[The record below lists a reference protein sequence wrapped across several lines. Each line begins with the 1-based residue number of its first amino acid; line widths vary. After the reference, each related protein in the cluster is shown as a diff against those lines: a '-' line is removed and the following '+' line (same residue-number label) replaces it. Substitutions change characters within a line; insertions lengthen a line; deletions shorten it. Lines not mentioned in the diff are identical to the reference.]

1 MPTITAGGTP
11 QTITLPE
18 GQALNVSGGAGT
30 AGVVYRLDPVLGGTN
45 SLQSWSVGAGSLA
58 AIGPFAGQQ
67 RFLVTCSTGIIAATM
82 ADAVLAPAL
91 PLMQL
96 SPLARMR
103 IAGQVGETAAGTT
116 FTAHTTIQAPAHFD
130 AVQIIINGKTSS
142 ASNAFKVSLAVSAR
156 YNDGYRPLTAAG
168 AASPLIPV
176 TWGAA
181 NPADFRRPGG
191 VATATIQNASGS
203 TAGVD
208 LIEGATVSD
217 WMPVASLDRVDFPD
231 RPPLLMLRLSGDGIP
246 ATSSPN
252 AIVGAAN
259 PFTGVL
265 PEFYT
270 GYWSNND
277 YTASTPAGNTINQN
291 LWANV
296 DIVFLLRGKVL
307 RSIAVA
313 GDSLEQGYVAS
324 TAVPQFGGNI
334 NGWGRRLVAKLNAA
348 GALASYTDLTQGGQ
362 VSFVFHN
369 RAYTALMSGGLTHL
383 FVKPWST
390 NEAGD
395 GMAGVPAALRRTSQ
409 LIALAASKGVKIILV
424 RPWAGQS
431 VGTAM
436 EIAVQAYCDQAAAAG
451 VAVMDARLVAGDPA
465 QPGTNNM
472 NPVYLSKNSG
482 GAVVDI
488 VHLNDAGQ
496 EAVSVLA
503 FNNRAQFGL

>member
-1 MPTITAGGTP
+1 MPTIIAGGTP
-11 QTITLPE
+11 QTINLPE
-18 GQALNVSGGAGT
+18 GQALTVSGAAGT
-30 AGVVYRLDPVLGGTN
+30 VGMLYRLDQALGGTN
-45 SLQSWSVGAGSLA
+45 SLQSWRIGAGALPV
-58 AIGPFAGQQ
+58 IGPFAGQQ
-67 RFLVTCSTGIIAATM
+67 RFLVTCTTGAVTATIA
-82 ADAVLAPAL
+82 DGVLAPAR
-91 PLMQL
+91 PAVQL
-96 SPLARMR
+96 SPLARTR
-103 IAGQVGETAAGTT
+103 VAGQVGETAPGTV
-116 FTAHTTIQAPAHFD
+116 FTVHTTRQAPAHFD

-142 ASNAFKVSLAVSAR
+142 ASNAFKASIAVSAR

-168 AASPLIPV
+168 AAAPFMPV
-176 TWGAA
+176 TWGST
-181 NPADFRRPGG
+181 NPADFRSTGG
-191 VATATIQNASGS
+191 APSATIQNASGS

-208 LIEGATVSD
+208 LIEGATASD
-217 WMPVASLDRVDFPD
+217 WMPVASLDRTDFPD
-231 RPPLLMLRLSGDGIP
+231 RPPLVMVRLSGDSIP

-259 PFTGVL
+259 PFTSVL

-291 LWANV
+291 LWANI
-296 DIVFLLRGKVL
+296 DIVFLLRGKVI
-307 RSIAVA
+307 RSVAVA
-313 GDSLEQGYVAS
+313 GDSLEQGYVAP

-334 NGWGRRLVAKLNAA
+334 NGWGRRLVAKLNAT

-362 VSFVFHN
+362 TSFVFHN
-369 RAYTALMSGGLTHL
+369 RAYTALLNGGLTHL

-409 LIALAASKGVKIILV
+409 LIALATAKGVKIVLI

-451 VAVMDARLVAGDPA
+451 VAVMDARQVAGDPA
-465 QPGTNNM
+465 LPGTNNM
-472 NPVYLSKNSG
+472 NPAYLSKT
-482 GAVVDI
+482 GAGATVDI

-496 EAVSVLA
+496 EAVSAYA
-503 FNNRAQFGL
+503 FDSRAQFGL